1 MLAHITL
8 LDTQPALALSVFL
21 LTLAYEDGATL
32 LAATLATAGKLDVRL
47 GFASAFL
54 GIWAGDMGLYFAGT
68 KVGGRLQQSAVDG
81 AIEEMVFSGGTLNL
95 KLLGGT
101 TELEQAGRSELGEI
115 AFKLSQRI
123 TT

>member
-8 LDTQPALALSVFL
+8 LDTQPALAVSVFL

-32 LAATLATAGKLDVRL
+32 LAATLAGAGKLDARL

-68 KVGGRLQQSAVDG
+68 KVGGRLQQSAWLRRFVT
-81 AIEEMVFSGGTLNL
+81 S
-95 KLLGGT
+95 
-101 TELEQAGRSELGEI
+101 
-115 AFKLSQRI
+115 
-123 TT
+123 

>member
-68 KVGGRLQQSAVDG
+68 KVAEGSSSPHGCDDSSLPSR
-81 AIEEMVFSGGTLNL
+81 
-95 KLLGGT
+95 
-101 TELEQAGRSELGEI
+101 
-115 AFKLSQRI
+115 
-123 TT
+123 